1 MRTHALVCL
10 WAVVALGLCPGA
22 AMAQDRST
30 YYTVVHRDQF
40 KINWAAFYEK
50 AEAMTAAT
58 RNALPHVLDVA
69 YGTHPKQR
77 LDLYFPTQF
86 PEASRAGAPVL
97 LFLHG
102 GGFREGDRLQYGFIA
117 APFAARGIITAVASY
132 RLTPEFTYPAQPE
145 DIQLALGWLW
155 KNIKAQKG
163 DPERIFVAGHSAG
176 AILAADV
183 AVKTAWLGRLS
194 LPAGLLK
201 GVIPISGGYDL
212 NDLPSVHNYVPDETT
227 RGEASPITHVS
238 VGVPPAIV
246 AVGSGE
252 PYVASSRALVES
264 IRARGGQADL
274 LVLDGLDHAQTVLAL
289 GDERSPLFKAV
300 LGLIETAAP
309 KSTGALAR

>member
-1 MRTHALVCL
+1 
-10 WAVVALGLCPGA
+10 
-22 AMAQDRST
+22 MAQDRST
-30 YYTVVHRDQF
+30 YYTVVHGDQF
-40 KINWAAFYEK
+40 KIDWAAFYEK
-50 AEAMTAAT
+50 AEAMTMAT

-77 LDLYFPTQF
+77 LDLYFPTQVT
-86 PEASRAGAPVL
+86 EASRAGAPVL

-117 APFAARGIITAVASY
+117 APFAAHGIITAVASY

-145 DIQLALGWLW
+145 DVQLALGWLW
-155 KNIKAQKG
+155 KNIKAHRG
-163 DPERIFVAGHSAG
+163 NPERMFVAGHSAG

-227 RGEASPITHVS
+227 RGEASPIRHVS
-238 VGVPPAIV
+238 GGVPPAIV

-264 IRARGGQADL
+264 IRSRGGQADL
-274 LVLDGLDHAQTVLAL
+274 LVLEGLDHAQTVLAL

-300 LGLIETAAP
+300 LGLIEAAAP
-309 KSTGALAR
+309 KSSGAPAR